1 MIFTHL
7 YLQYL
12 NINSYKTF
20 KISDPSC
27 SIVDFYKWIHSH
39 VYYFFIMDKKALIF
53 LWISLCMKQKILR
66 I

>member
-20 KISDPSC
+20 KISNPPC
-27 SIVDFYKWIHSH
+27 SILDSYK
-39 VYYFFIMDKKALIF
+39 
-53 LWISLCMKQKILR
+53 
-66 I
+66 